1 MMPFFKGLRG
11 SLFYLKRRALL
22 AIVNALAMHPSYR
35 PTQEFRNFLLRLLG
49 YKIGEGVQIS
59 EQVFILNCGK
69 LLLGSGARIGTHA
82 RIYNFSPIKIGIKF
96 LASHSLTI
104 ISGTHDPITLDDRPG
119 PVEIGNNVWIG
130 INTTIIGPVTIGDNA
145 VIGAGSVVLKDIP
158 SNAIAAGVP
167 AKVIRFKSQL
177 QVSSD

>member
-1 MMPFFKGLRG
+1 
-11 SLFYLKRRALL
+11 
-22 AIVNALAMHPSYR
+22 
-35 PTQEFRNFLLRLLG
+35 LG

-59 EQVFILNCGK
+59 EQFFIFNCGNFAV
-69 LLLGSGARIGTHA
+69 GSCARIGTHA

-96 LASHSLTI
+96 LASHGLTI

-119 PVEIGNNVWIG
+119 PVDIGNNVWIG
-130 INTTIIGPVTIGDNA
+130 INAAIIGPVTIGDNA

-167 AKVIRFKSQL
+167 AKVIRFKSQIPI
-177 QVSSD
+177 SND